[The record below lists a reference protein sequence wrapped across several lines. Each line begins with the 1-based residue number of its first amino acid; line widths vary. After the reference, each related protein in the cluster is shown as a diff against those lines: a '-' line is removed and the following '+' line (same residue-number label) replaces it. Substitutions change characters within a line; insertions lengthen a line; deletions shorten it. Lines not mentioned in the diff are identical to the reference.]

1 MNLSHLEAFCQVIK
15 SGSITRAAKEL
26 HISQPGLSLQI
37 KDLEK
42 ILQTNLLD
50 RSTRG
55 VSPTTTGKILFDYG
69 TKILNLADN
78 MQKEI
83 DKQKDDSLEELIV
96 GASCTMGNFALPC
109 SVYIFKENFVKHSIQ
124 LDISSTRG
132 VLEKLAQGEIKIGVI
147 EGPLSNSLKEIIKEG
162 ALSHKK
168 IAQDELVII
177 APYDEKWKDINEIIP
192 AELPRLNLILRE
204 KGCGIRE
211 TVEDVFAKHDIDL
224 RELNVLLELNSSN
237 AIISSVAA
245 GKGISILPKMSL
257 RKELRHRTLKA
268 VKLQGI
274 TFSHPIHLLHT
285 LTYPKDS
292 LSATFI
298 DFLSSPARGF
308 C

>member
-1 MNLSHLEAFCQVIK
+1 MNLSHLESFCQVIK
-15 SGSITRAAKEL
+15 NGGITSAAQEL
-26 HISQPGLSLQI
+26 HISQPALSLQI
-37 KDLEK
+37 KELEK
-42 ILQTNLLD
+42 TLQTNLLN
-50 RSTRG
+50 RGNRG
-55 VSPTTTGKILFDYG
+55 VTPTKTGQILFDYG

-83 DKQKDDSLEELIV
+83 DKQKDDSLEELVV
-96 GASCTMGNFALPC
+96 GASCTMGNYALPC
-109 SVYIFKENFVKHSIQ
+109 SVYIFKENFFEHTIQ
-124 LDISSTRG
+124 LDISSTKN
-132 VLEKLAQGEIKIGVI
+132 VLEKLASGEIKVGVI
-147 EGPLSNSLKEIIKEG
+147 EGPLSNSLQEIINEG
-162 ALSHKK
+162 VLSHKK

-177 APYDEKWKDINEIIP
+177 APYDETWKEINEISP
-192 AELPRLNLILRE
+192 EELPQLNLILRE

-211 TVEDVFAKHDIDL
+211 TVEETFKSHGIDIG
-224 RELNVLLELNSSN
+224 ELNILLELNSSN

-268 VKLQGI
+268 INLKGV
-274 TFSHPIHLLHT
+274 TFTHHIHLLHT

-292 LSATFI
+292 LSSTFI